1 MTTPEGRAGLTAR
14 LAAKGR
20 LEPAGVR
27 FPGAPLYQ
35 TQPKGA
41 AMPTLV
47 INVEC
52 ADSSDL
58 DWLRTKAV
66 AVVEEL
72 VEDNKEEDR
81 LDGAVE
87 VSWDIED

>member
-1 MTTPEGRAGLTAR
+1 
-14 LAAKGR
+14 
-20 LEPAGVR
+20 
-27 FPGAPLYQ
+27 
-35 TQPKGA
+35 
-41 AMPTLV
+41 MPTLV